1 LNRSAAP
8 AGADVMTM
16 TDEKD
21 KKEGTKIGSR
31 IKSLFSSGCG
41 CGTGGGCC
49 GTRIVPKAK
58 KEESETKEE

>member
-1 LNRSAAP
+1 M
-8 AGADVMTM
+8 MTM

-49 GTRIVPKAK
+49 GTRIVPKK
-58 KEESETKEE
+58 KEEPDRGEQ